1 MHKVV
6 EYGGILD
13 VAPVKLHDRLELL
26 GPRLAS
32 ELQVLQLQMGLGD
45 HAPHE
50 PVELYEEKSGIFN
63 EVFDLFR
70 AE

>member
-1 MHKVV
+1 MHEVV
-6 EYGGILD
+6 EYGSILD

-45 HAPHE
+45 DAPHE
-50 PVELYEEKSGIFN
+50 PVEL
-63 EVFDLFR
+63 
-70 AE
+70 